1 MFLQGSPASESSAS
15 SLRPVL
21 VLFPI
26 LPYAGDFQG
35 FLKLLKS
42 PFKEKQ
48 ELSHEQGQKN

>member
-26 LPYAGDFQG
+26 LPHAGDFQG